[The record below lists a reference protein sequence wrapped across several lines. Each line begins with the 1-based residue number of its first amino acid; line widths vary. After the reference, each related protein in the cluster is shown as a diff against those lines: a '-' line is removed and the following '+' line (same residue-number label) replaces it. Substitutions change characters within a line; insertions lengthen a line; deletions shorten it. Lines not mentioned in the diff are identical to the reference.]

1 MKHIIHKLN
10 GYTLILIPNNN
21 KTIHITA
28 CIKSGTMNETKEN
41 AGIHHLI
48 EHILTEAWKPCG
60 KQTCSSYWEKK
71 GVNMNANTHL
81 SYVNFYVNGLK
92 EDIQIM
98 LNYMFD
104 IIISPFLKDS
114 TLQIEKH
121 AVLNELLILNNN
133 PENKLK
139 DVFNKNFYSNEGL
152 QHTDDYDL
160 QIKNLNKM
168 TMTMSKIKS
177 FYNNLQKEII
187 FIVCGEIKTMPLS
200 TITNNMKTNKTNK
213 TNKTTKK
220 MKMESLLNENK
231 NQNLIFTYSNKKI
244 HLNYDLKS
252 TIFMMGIPIKT
263 CECHKMV
270 ACLQILNA
278 ILFEQLRIQM
288 KIIYGIKISLLT
300 LPYYHIIINVT
311 VENKHI
317 VQVYETII
325 KIFEKYKT
333 EPFPQSFIDGM
344 KQKTKLKYYNTEYT
358 STYMAGYILND
369 YLNGEIISMEKK
381 MKDILKMKDSDFIKL
396 MTMNL
401 NHCLTTYQ
409 GKIKGL

>member
-1 MKHIIHKLN
+1 
-10 GYTLILIPNNN
+10 
-21 KTIHITA
+21 
-28 CIKSGTMNETKEN
+28 MNETKEN
-41 AGIHHLI
+41 SGIHHLI
-48 EHILTEAWKPCG
+48 EHILTEAWKHCG

-81 SYVNFYVNGLK
+81 SYINFYVNGLK

-104 IIISPFLKDS
+104 IIISPFLKES
-114 TLQIEKH
+114 TLEIEKH
-121 AVLNELLILNNN
+121 AVLNELLILSNN

-139 DVFNKNFYSNEGL
+139 DIFNKHFYSNEGL
-152 QHTDDYDL
+152 QYTDDYDL

-168 TMTMSKIKS
+168 TMSKIKN

-187 FIVCGEIKTMPLS
+187 FIVCGEIETIPLNS
-200 TITNNMKTNKTNK
+200 TIMKTR
-213 TNKTTKK
+213 
-220 MKMESLLNENK
+220 MELESKSNSEIILKSLLNETENENK
-231 NQNLIFTYSNKKI
+231 NENLIFTYSNKKI

-252 TIFMMGIPIKT
+252 TILMMGIPIKT

-288 KIIYGIKISLLT
+288 KIIYGIKISLCT
-300 LPYYHIIINVT
+300 LPSYHIIINVT

-317 VQVYETII
+317 VQVYKTII
-325 KIFEKYKT
+325 KTFEKYKT

-369 YLNGEIISMEKK
+369 YLNGKIISMEKK